1 MRLPRFPI
9 FSLFTA
15 NLGLILLSLPCLSSS
30 HALSLDKAVPGRS
43 EGGNSCD
50 LTLLSRL
57 PASGPSHSPSSQS
70 LGNAKKDQLGS
81 FISGMKWS
89 HRAWLFPSGEFK
101 QSSPCVRGPRSLAD
115 RFSRPV
121 WQRLSWIFIYHYR
134 ACALGSCCWSCFS
147 KCQLKEFPPR
157 LIITPQVAGVYTWRL
172 SV

>member
-1 MRLPRFPI
+1 MLTCSWPVQQGQCSHNKALLATPPPPIAPFLPLAGWLALSPLPSRASSSSSQMRLPRFPI

-30 HALSLDKAVPGRS
+30 HGLSLDKALPGRS

-57 PASGPSHSPSSQS
+57 PASGPSHSPRSQS

-89 HRAWLFPSGEFK
+89 HRA
-101 QSSPCVRGPRSLAD
+101 
-115 RFSRPV
+115 
-121 WQRLSWIFIYHYR
+121 
-134 ACALGSCCWSCFS
+134 
-147 KCQLKEFPPR
+147 
-157 LIITPQVAGVYTWRL
+157 
-172 SV
+172 